1 MAMEKI
7 GAYYQ
12 CYKNRKSLNFV
23 LDNYRRNYPETSI
36 VLICDGGEDFTEE
49 SLKYGCSYIHDEKI
63 ETWKNLI
70 FKGLDSAKKFITRI
84 SNNIDLIGEDFF
96 ILLED
101 DVYVIREIKSK
112 LENDINGCNTNEF
125 FSDRISDIIKTKN
138 PNIRGRV
145 YYGSFGGCIL
155 RTSFFKDIL
164 KNKDKFESDLE
175 IYIQNSI
182 PTEWASDKILTY
194 LCLIN
199 GGTIGHYDGL
209 AETWYPNLEE
219 KLESKSVEV
228 LHQYK
233 EYYQ

>member
-1 MAMEKI
+1 MEMEQI

-23 LDNYRRNYPETSI
+23 LDNYRKNYPETSL
-36 VLICDGGEDFTEE
+36 VLVCDGGEDFTKE
-49 SLKYGCSYIHDEKI
+49 SIKYRCNYIHDEKI
-63 ETWKNLI
+63 ETENNLI

-84 SNNIDLIGEDFF
+84 SDNIDLIKEKFF

-101 DVYVIREIKSK
+101 DVYIMNEIKSTLK
-112 LENDINGCNTNEF
+112 NDINGCNINEF
-125 FSDRISDIIKTKN
+125 FSDRISDLIKTKN
-138 PNIRGRV
+138 PNIKGRI

-155 RTSFFKDIL
+155 RTSFFKNVL
-164 KNKDKFESDLE
+164 KDKDKFESDLE

-199 GGTIGHYDGL
+199 GGTIGHYEGL
-209 AETWYPNLEE
+209 AETWYPNLDQ
-219 KLESKSVEV
+219 KLELNSVEV

-233 EYYQ
+233 EYY